1 MGSLH
6 VIRDTSRLFVS
17 YLRNLKLQNCSACGH
32 LFTDNSLTK
41 HPRGVHAEFYSTMST
56 TKLSATYNAPD
67 ETKDLTLDLP
77 LVLSDQGTVEDKTT
91 YLTTLRT
98 QIANL
103 QDNVNAFLTQK
114 MEDDNAAASAAQ
126 NDAKDKAQLRKEQLE
141 VDRYGEEDVED
152 A

>member
-1 MGSLH
+1 
-6 VIRDTSRLFVS
+6 
-17 YLRNLKLQNCSACGH
+17 
-32 LFTDNSLTK
+32 
-41 HPRGVHAEFYSTMST
+41 MST

-67 ETKDLTLDLP
+67 ETKDLSLDLP
-77 LVLSDQGTVEDKTT
+77 LVPSDQGTVEDKTT

-114 MEDDNAAASAAQ
+114 MEDDNAAAASAQ
-126 NDAKDKAQLRKEQLE
+126 DVKDKAQLRKEQLE